1 MGPEFSLQRATWSN
15 GLMVTEP
22 PLSTDGDLAPR
33 PGDAA
38 RTPRPEGVVGCLDV
52 VSDRGWYEGEILLDR
67 FNA

>member
-1 MGPEFSLQRATWSN
+1 
-15 GLMVTEP
+15 MVTEP
-22 PLSTDGDLAPR
+22 PMSTDGDLAPR
-33 PGDAA
+33 PGDPA